1 MKYEQDIVKQ
11 ITEELQKIPNIR
23 YVCNKFGIHHST
35 YYRWVVLHFKFH
47 QAVVGA
53 LAIGREQMNDAAES
67 VIISGIQ
74 NGDIKAAI
82 HYLSHNHERYI
93 RTERV
98 RYYQYLDKENLK
110 FMKKEIPDESQF
122 ENLLKY
128 YMLLE
133 DVYPKKKAK
142 TIIDPLIKITCH
154 GDEELETIFYSVY
167 EESKKSKTSY
177 AEKQLQL
184 NLKPLSDEEEEIDE
198 EG

>member
-1 MKYEQDIVKQ
+1 MKYEQDIIKK
-11 ITEELQKIPNIR
+11 ITDELQKIPNVR

-47 QAVVGA
+47 QAVVGS

-67 VIISGIQ
+67 VIINGIQ

-133 DVYPKKKAK
+133 DVYAKKKAK

-154 GDEELETIFYSVY
+154 EDTELEDIFHSVY
-167 EESKKSKTSY
+167 EEYRKSKTSY
-177 AEKQLQL
+177 DEKRSQLK
-184 NLKPLSDEEEEIDE
+184 LKPPSEEGEIDE
-198 EG
+198 EE